1 MKKNNKENNKKN
13 ILNLIIEI
21 ILIVIIILLLV
32 HDCRLQK
39 INNEYKNKKIP
50 TGNVD
55 VIEIMCDSSST
66 KCKKEPKDDASDGS
80 STISAINTIPK
91 NSGSTKDETSDAS
104 EKDEKLEGFIVDDDY
119 TITWN
124 GTQNLKIFAN
134 PAYEFMEKI
143 APESSNTYKFVV
155 KNKTSYNLKYKITFV
170 ETNPHSINLKY
181 KLKKNGSYIK
191 SDYVSYNDIN
201 IKDQVISANGE
212 DTYYLDWKWISS
224 SNDTQIGKIQA
235 NYKLNIEV
243 EAESINE

>member
-1 MKKNNKENNKKN
+1 MENNNKKRK
-13 ILNLIIEI
+13 INLIIEI

-32 HDCRLQK
+32 HNCRLQK
-39 INNEYKNKKIP
+39 INDEFKKKKIP

-66 KCKKEPKDDASDGS
+66 KCKKEPKDDASGV
-80 STISAINTIPK
+80 STIDAITK
-91 NSGSTKDETSDAS
+91 NSGSKKDDDLGE
-104 EKDEKLEGFIVDDDY
+104 FIVADDY

-124 GTQNLKIFAN
+124 GTENLKIFAN

-155 KNKTSYNLKYKITFV
+155 KNKTHYKLKYKITFV
-170 ETNPHSINLKY
+170 ENNPHNINLKY
-181 KLKKNGSYIK
+181 KLKKNDSYIVN
-191 SDYVSYNDIN
+191 DYTSYNGIN
-201 IKDQVISANGE
+201 ITDQVISADGE

-224 SNDTQIGKIQA
+224 DNDTQIGEIQA
-235 NYKLNIEV
+235 QYKLNIEV